1 MKKKLEAACQGANV
15 KLDDVAMVLDG
26 LLLEYEVVVSPG
38 RCHQLS
44 LTKSVLGPIFEY
56 FKKLID
62 NVSSEKDALL
72 LRCCTVEE
80 KAGLLLK
87 KLEASEKLK
96 SEYQSR
102 YEDAVKDMNNL
113 SHHYK
118 KRMSEM
124 ESNCRSI
131 EDKCSS
137 LLEMLDGVK
146 QESLDWKLK
155 YEESFT
161 NRKDFDDRNYL
172 KEKVS
177 DPRPRDVSSKFS
189 RAGKQA
195 WCPEPKP
202 SANEAQMAFE
212 EARQWKDKYDLA
224 VNESKD
230 AMEKAEA
237 ELKLLADQTKL
248 REGALR
254 VEFSNSLA
262 KKDEEIKDTMMKLE
276 DAERRLNTLTSNL
289 QVGEK
294 RIQAY
299 DLETSNLKL
308 QFKELNDKYEF
319 IKASAQSLE
328 NQAQMRLQ
336 EKLELEQ
343 KYLAESKR
351 LEEIQARCKVAEEEV
366 NVAQARLKEKAEVEQ
381 KYLAESKRLEE
392 IQARC
397 KVAEEEVNVAQA
409 RLKEKAEV
417 EQKYLAE
424 SKRLEEIQARCKV
437 AEEEVN
443 VAQARLKEKAEVE
456 QKYLAES
463 KRLEEIQARC
473 KVAEEEV
480 NVAQA
485 RLKEKAEVEQ
495 KYLADLKML
504 RETHERCKSSTNES
518 ATARFEQGQYIIE
531 SDLTGKPVTLLEE
544 MLKERNQ
551 EIDQWKS
558 KCEQLSSSIQ
568 VVDDAVLESE
578 RDLTTSFDPESLEAK
593 LHSIEQH
600 LNSEN
605 ANEDDEMLSEMKFP
619 TPSKRTWSPEL
630 PGSFASPSQ
639 SMASDGGLK
648 TEQQRKRQKTNM
660 SLQKCTST
668 EVGKESALKVDS
680 EAEDDAESRKPADS
694 VVSYAKL
701 TVARMR
707 QELNDGGFGAELLK
721 LKSKQKKDV
730 YALYKKH
737 VLKN

>member
-161 NRKDFDDRNYL
+161 NRKDFDDLNYL

-224 VNESKD
+224 VNEAKD

-262 KKDEEIKDTMMKLE
+262 KKDEEIKDTMLKLE

-336 EKLELEQ
+336 EKLEL
-343 KYLAESKR
+343 
-351 LEEIQARCKVAEEEV
+351 
-366 NVAQARLKEKAEVEQ
+366 EQ

-578 RDLTTSFDPESLEAK
+578 RDLTKSFDPESLEAK

-630 PGSFASPSQ
+630 PESFASPSQ
-639 SMASDGGLK
+639 SMASDGGIK
-648 TEQQRKRQKTNM
+648 TEQQRKRQRTNM